1 MSGDK
6 LLLDKILNDICSP
19 PGYLEK
25 FLSATGVHQLV
36 PSQAGYLSI

>member
-6 LLLDKILNDICSP
+6 HPLDKIVSDIPSP

-36 PSQAGYLSI
+36 PSQAG